1 MWLFGSG
8 LAEQKSLPIEVN
20 YDEHTPLRIKTS
32 IAFYS
37 ISKGKY
43 VLNKHEKRT
52 NENPSHTKI
61 NLTQSLYILINFY
74 TVRLAI

>member
-8 LAEQKSLPIEVN
+8 LPQQKSSPTEVN
-20 YDEHTPLRIKTS
+20 YDQHTLLRTKTS

-43 VLNKHEKRT
+43 VLNKHEKLT

-61 NLTQSLYILINFY
+61 NPTQTLYILINFY